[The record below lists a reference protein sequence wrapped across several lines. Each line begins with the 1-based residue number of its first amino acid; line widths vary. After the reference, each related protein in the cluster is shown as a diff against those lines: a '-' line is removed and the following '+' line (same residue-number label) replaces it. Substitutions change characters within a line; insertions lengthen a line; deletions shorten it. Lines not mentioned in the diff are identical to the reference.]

1 MKPGQP
7 FVMAVSPANRVG
19 RSGGR
24 LQQERCARH
33 RSGQSDRVGVQCHVP
48 TLAMLPLNDRVLQ
61 HQVWE
66 RVHIPLVGPLIA
78 WPPRVGESFQTFFD
92 LDHLRDFKSLRWSNN
107 F

>member
-61 HQVWE
+61 HQVWDRGKV
-66 RVHIPLVGPLIA
+66 RVHIPLVGPLTA
-78 WPPRVGESFQTFFD
+78 GPPRRELT
-92 LDHLRDFKSLRWSNN
+92 DFL
-107 F
+107 